1 MFGARSSNTY
11 LEPPVLTF
19 LQHERGSTCINLSS
33 AGQHQKY
40 AKAVSQ
46 ARSAVNAHSST
57 FSPGTFAEVNAV
69 RRRCDKMLVS
79 VGNELALA
87 LGQLDA
93 SEGGP
98 PTEAALA
105 ALERASRSAAEAF
118 YRAFGE
124 YNSVVKQALEECHAS
139 SSASTSPDWQ
149 AMRCFD
155 LLKNCLGEMRAWL
168 CGALAL
174 PRAGLEGLPAR
185 ATTDLLFSLREQ
197 RARTEELRALAP
209 PMGRSRC

>member
-57 FSPGTFAEVNAV
+57 FPPGTFAEVNAV
-69 RRRCDKMLVS
+69 RRRCDEMLVS
-79 VGNELALA
+79 VKNELALGLA
-87 LGQLDA
+87 QLDA
-93 SEGGP
+93 SASEGGQ

-105 ALERASRSAAEAF
+105 VDRV
-118 YRAFGE
+118 GP
-124 YNSVVKQALEECHAS
+124 VV
-139 SSASTSPDWQ
+139 SPGDVVGPYPRRVQ
-149 AMRCFD
+149 E
-155 LLKNCLGEMRAWL
+155 LGRDVPAN
-168 CGALAL
+168 
-174 PRAGLEGLPAR
+174 PAR
-185 ATTDLLFSLREQ
+185 AGFLLSAMKQKRLGSGNYGCGDTSHGRQPRPNVTDTFAH
-197 RARTEELRALAP
+197 ARQSHVYLMP
-209 PMGRSRC
+209 SS

>member
-1 MFGARSSNTY
+1 M
-11 LEPPVLTF
+11 
-19 LQHERGSTCINLSS
+19 HNLSS

-69 RRRCDKMLVS
+69 RRRCDEMLVS

-93 SEGGP
+93 SE

-139 SSASTSPDWQ
+139 SSASTWK
-149 AMRCFD
+149 R
-155 LLKNCLGEMRAWL
+155 
-168 CGALAL
+168 
-174 PRAGLEGLPAR
+174 
-185 ATTDLLFSLREQ
+185 
-197 RARTEELRALAP
+197 
-209 PMGRSRC
+209 